1 MIPNFPVRARLVALC
16 TLAVA
21 TVATAACGTKEAPS
35 GLQPTGPTGRVRFVN
50 LITDTTRGRVN
61 AILEGVPFG
70 VNMTYTNATPASLA
84 TPSTANYAAVYTGN
98 RVLVLKRTADTTN
111 TVATINFTVAEG
123 QDRTIYAI
131 GGAGGSAVTSLVTTD
146 DNTAASSAQTRLRV
160 VNLSPTAGAVDVFLT
175 GAGADLATATPLVSA
190 LAYQAASASAL
201 ATPGTYTLRAVPAGT
216 PAASRNTAVTI
227 TLTGLTL
234 AGATGRTVVLA
245 DRSTGGAP
253 LTAFVLT
260 DR

>member
-1 MIPNFPVRARLVALC
+1 MIPDISVRARLVARC
-16 TLAVA
+16 ALAIA
-21 TVATAACGTKEAPS
+21 TAATAACGTKEAPS
-35 GLQPTGPTGRVRFVN
+35 GLQPTGATGRVRFVN

-70 VNMTYTNATPASLA
+70 VNMTYTNATPSSLA
-84 TPSTANYAAVYTGN
+84 APSTANYASIYTGN

-111 TVATINFTVAEG
+111 TVATINFTVADG

-131 GGAGGSAVTSLVTTD
+131 GGASGSAVGSLVTTD
-146 DNTAASSAQTRLRV
+146 DNTASAVGQTRLRV

-175 GAGADLATATPLVSA
+175 AAGADLATATPLVTG
-190 LAYQAASASAL
+190 LAYQGASSSAL
-201 ATPGTYTLRAVPAGT
+201 ATAGTYTLRAVPAGT
-216 PAASRNTAVTI
+216 PAANRNAAVTI
-227 TLTGLTL
+227 TLGGITL

-245 DRSTGGAP
+245 DRATGGAP

>member
-1 MIPNFPVRARLVALC
+1 MIPTTPVRARLVALC

-35 GLQPTGPTGRVRFVN
+35 GLQPTGATGRVRFVD

-70 VNMTYTNATPASLA
+70 VNMTYTNTTPASLA
-84 TPSTANYAAVYTGN
+84 APSTAPYAAIYTGN

-111 TVATINFTVAEG
+111 TVATINFTVADG

-131 GGAGGSAVTSLVTTD
+131 GGTGGGAIGSLVTTD
-146 DNTAASSAQTRLRV
+146 DNTASSATQTRLRV

-175 GAGADLATATPLVSA
+175 AAGADLATATPIVSG
-190 LAYQAASASAL
+190 LAYQAASSSAL
-201 ATPGTYTLRAVPAGT
+201 ATPGSYTLRAVPAGT
-216 PAASRNTAVTI
+216 LAANRNTAVTI
-227 TLTGLTL
+227 TLNGVAL

-245 DRSTGGAP
+245 DRATGGAP